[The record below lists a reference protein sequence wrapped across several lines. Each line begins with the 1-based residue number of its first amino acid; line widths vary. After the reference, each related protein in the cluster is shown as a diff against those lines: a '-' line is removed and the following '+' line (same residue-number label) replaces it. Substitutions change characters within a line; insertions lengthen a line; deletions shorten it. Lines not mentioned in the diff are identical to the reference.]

1 MNRQSVA
8 IALLL
13 GLFLGAGTTVRAG
26 DLAKPLILVAAPEL
40 HDPVYGATVIVVAP
54 VGGDQHIG
62 FIVNRPSELTLGRIF
77 PEDGPSQKVHDP
89 VYLGG
94 PYEPGLVFALV
105 ERAKSPGGKSL
116 ELMPGLYAA
125 ADAATVDTIIRGDAA
140 KARFVAGLVAWQPG
154 ELRQEIEGRVWYVLE
169 PDARLVLRK
178 PADGLWEELVRRS
191 QAAANAI

>member
-1 MNRQSVA
+1 MR
-8 IALLL
+8 ALLFAML
-13 GLFLGAGTTVRAG
+13 LSAAAAVPAA
-26 DLAKPLILVAAPEL
+26 DLSKPLILVAAPEL

-54 VGGDQHIG
+54 LGDDEHIG
-62 FIVNRPSELTLGRIF
+62 FIVNRPSPLTLGKVF

-116 ELMPGLYAA
+116 EVLPGLYAA
-125 ADAATVDTIIRGDAA
+125 ADAATVDTIIRADAA
-140 KARFVAGLVAWQPG
+140 AARYVAGFVAWQPG
-154 ELRQEIEGRVWYVLE
+154 ELAEEIERGVWYVLE
-169 PDARLVLRK
+169 PDARVALRK
-178 PADGLWEELVRRS
+178 PTDGLWDELVRRS

>member
-1 MNRQSVA
+1 MKRVLVLVM
-8 IALLL
+8 LL
-13 GLFLGAGTTVRAG
+13 AAAAAVQAA
-26 DLAKPLILVAAPEL
+26 DLSKPLILVAAPEL
-40 HDPVYGATVIVVAP
+40 HDAVYGASVIVVAP

-62 FIVNRPSELTLGRIF
+62 FIVNRPSELTLGKIF
-77 PEDGPSQKVHDP
+77 PEDGPSQKVRDP

-105 ERAKSPGGKSL
+105 ERARNPGGKSL

-125 ADAATVDTIIRGDAA
+125 ADAATVDTIIKGDAA

-154 ELRQEIEGRVWYVLE
+154 ELRREIEGRVWFVLE

>member
-1 MNRQSVA
+1 MR
-8 IALLL
+8 ALLFAML
-13 GLFLGAGTTVRAG
+13 LSAAAAVPAA
-26 DLAKPLILVAAPEL
+26 DPSKPLILVAAPEL

-54 VGGDQHIG
+54 LGDDEHIG
-62 FIVNRPSELTLGRIF
+62 FIVNRPSPLTLGKVF

-116 ELMPGLYAA
+116 EVLPGLYAA
-125 ADAATVDTIIRGDAA
+125 ADAATVDTIIRADAA
-140 KARFVAGLVAWQPG
+140 AARYVAGFVAWQPG
-154 ELRQEIEGRVWYVLE
+154 ELAEEIERGVWYVLE
-169 PDARLVLRK
+169 PDARLALRK
-178 PADGLWEELVRRS
+178 PTDGLWDELVRRS

>member
-1 MNRQSVA
+1 MKR
-8 IALLL
+8 ALLL
-13 GLFLGAGTTVRAG
+13 ATLLFAAAAVQAA
-26 DLAKPLILVAAPEL
+26 DLSKPLILVAAPEL

-54 VGGDQHIG
+54 LGDDEHIG
-62 FIVNRPSELTLGRIF
+62 FIVNRPSPLTLGKVF

-116 ELMPGLYAA
+116 EVLPGLYAA
-125 ADAATVDTIIRGDAA
+125 ADAATVDTIIRADAA
-140 KARFVAGLVAWQPG
+140 AARYVAGFVAWQPG
-154 ELRQEIEGRVWYVLE
+154 ELADEIERGVWYVLD
-169 PDARLVLRK
+169 PDARVVLRK
-178 PADGLWEELVRRS
+178 PTDGLWDELVRRS

>member
-1 MNRQSVA
+1 MKR
-8 IALLL
+8 ALLL
-13 GLFLGAGTTVRAG
+13 ATLLFAAAAVQAA
-26 DLAKPLILVAAPEL
+26 DLSKPLILVAAPEL

-54 VGGDQHIG
+54 LGDDEHIG
-62 FIVNRPSELTLGRIF
+62 FIVNRPSPLTLGKVF

-116 ELMPGLYAA
+116 EVLPGLYAA
-125 ADAATVDTIIRGDAA
+125 ADAATVDTIIRADAA
-140 KARFVAGLVAWQPG
+140 AARYVAGFVAWQPG
-154 ELRQEIEGRVWYVLE
+154 ELAEEIERGVWYVLE
-169 PDARLVLRK
+169 PDARVALRK
-178 PADGLWEELVRRS
+178 PTDGLWDELVRRS

>member
-1 MNRQSVA
+1 MKR
-8 IALLL
+8 ALLL
-13 GLFLGAGTTVRAG
+13 VMLLSAAAAVPAA
-26 DLAKPLILVAAPEL
+26 DLSKPLVLVASPEL

-54 VGGDQHIG
+54 LGDDQHIG
-62 FIVNRPSELTLGRIF
+62 FIVNRPSPLTLGKVF
-77 PEDGPSQKVHDP
+77 PADGPSQRVNDP

-105 ERAKSPGGKSL
+105 ERAKNPGGKSL

-125 ADAATVDTIIRGDAA
+125 ADAATVDTIIKADGA

-154 ELRQEIEGRVWYVLE
+154 ELQEEIERHVWYVLE
-169 PDARLVLRK
+169 PDAHLVLRK
-178 PADGLWEELVRRS
+178 PADGLWEDLVRRS

>member
-8 IALLL
+8 IALISLLL
-13 GLFLGAGTTVRAG
+13 GASTAVQAA
-26 DLAKPLILVAAPEL
+26 DLSKPLILVAAPEL
-40 HDPVYGATVIVVAP
+40 HDPVYGAAVIVVAP
-54 VGGDQHIG
+54 LGGDEHIG

-105 ERAKSPGGKSL
+105 ERVKNPGGKSL

-125 ADAATVDTIIRGDAA
+125 ADAATVDTIIKGDAA

-154 ELRQEIEGRVWYVLE
+154 ELQQEIERKVWYVLK
-169 PDARLVLRK
+169 PDTQVVLRK
-178 PADGLWEELVRRS
+178 PADGLWEDLVRRA

>member
-1 MNRQSVA
+1 MKR
-8 IALLL
+8 ALLL
-13 GLFLGAGTTVRAG
+13 AMLLAAVASVQAA
-26 DLAKPLILVAAPEL
+26 DLAKPLILVAAPEM
-40 HDPVYGATVIVVAP
+40 HDPVYGKTVIVVAP

-62 FIVNRPSELTLGRIF
+62 FIVNRPSDTTLGKIF

-94 PYEPGLVFALV
+94 PYQPQLVFALV
-105 ERAKSPGGKSL
+105 ARAKNPGGKSL

-125 ADAATVDTIIRGDAA
+125 ADAPTVDTIIRGDAA

-154 ELRQEIEGRVWYVLE
+154 ELSEEIKARAWYVLE
-169 PDARLVLRK
+169 PDARVVLRK
-178 PADGLWEELVRRS
+178 PADNLWEELVRRS

>member
-1 MNRQSVA
+1 MKR
-8 IALLL
+8 ALLL
-13 GLFLGAGTTVRAG
+13 VMLLAAAAAVQAA
-26 DLAKPLILVAAPEL
+26 DLSKPLILVAAPEL

-54 VGGDQHIG
+54 LGGDEHIG
-62 FIVNRPSELTLGRIF
+62 FIVNRPSELTLAKVF
-77 PEDGPSQKVHDP
+77 PSDGPAQKVHDP

-125 ADAATVDTIIRGDAA
+125 ADAATVDTIIKSDAA
-140 KARFVAGLVAWQPG
+140 KARFVAGLVAWKPG
-154 ELRQEIEGRVWYVLE
+154 ELEQELEHKVWYVLE
-169 PDARLVLRK
+169 PDARLVLRN
-178 PADGLWEELVRRS
+178 PVDGLWEDLVRRS